1 MNLSTGIRKNDAG
14 SLTVS
19 KILRTSRQ
27 LHDEM
32 TRVATYFFW
41 CDSSKWC
48 AIWRLNLAR
57 IKGVPSARCSQSQSD
72 TGQSNNAVTY
82 AAFVSN
88 WIFDLDL
95 IEFCSVVQL
104 DQERITDGA
113 PLRVV
118 VLHAKALVFDTTNLC
133 TKRVNSRIGGRFV
146 GAASCST

>member
-1 MNLSTGIRKNDAG
+1 
-14 SLTVS
+14 
-19 KILRTSRQ
+19 
-27 LHDEM
+27 M

-57 IKGVPSARCSQSQSD
+57 INGVPSARCSWSQLD
-72 TGQSNNAVTY
+72 TGQSKSAVTY
-82 AAFVSN
+82 ATFVSN

-95 IEFCSVVQL
+95 IEFGSVVQL

-118 VLHAKALVFDTTNLC
+118 VLHAKALVFDTTNLS